1 MELNARANRL
11 ARWLCER
18 GAGPESVVAVS
29 LPRSVELV
37 VALYAIHKAGA
48 AYLPLD
54 PDYPVARRE
63 FMLADASPVVVLDA
77 AVDVSGYDGSDLGV
91 RVSPEAAAYV
101 IYTSGSTGRPKGV
114 VVPHSGIVNRL
125 LWMQG
130 EYGLA
135 GDDRVLQKTPS
146 SFDVSVWEFFWPLIT
161 GATLVVARPEG
172 HKDPAYLAELIRT
185 AGVTTVHFV
194 PSMLRLFLEEPA
206 AVGCTGLRRV
216 ICSGE
221 ALPSELASRFQD
233 VLPAGLHNLYGPT
246 EASVDVTAF
255 RVTGPFAG
263 AGVPIG
269 RPVWN
274 TGAQVLD
281 GRLCRV
287 PVGVAGEL
295 YLSGVQLA
303 RGYLARPGLTAERFV
318 ANPFGD
324 GGRLYRTGDLA
335 RWTAG
340 GVLEFLG
347 RADDQVKVRGF
358 RVELGEI
365 EAALTECDPVGT
377 AAVIAREDR
386 LIAYVTGAEVVVDE
400 LRAQVARRLPEHM
413 VPAAVVVLGEL
424 PLTPSGKLDRA
435 ALPDPEFTAGVGR
448 SARDD
453 RERTLIGLFADL
465 LDVAAPS
472 IDDDFFALG
481 GHSLL
486 VMRLVSR
493 IRAVLGAE
501 VSVRDVFEAPTVARL
516 VERFGAPASRPELE
530 SRDRPEVLPLSAAQQ
545 RLWFLH
551 QLEGPTTTYSIPYAW
566 RLTGPLGTGAL
577 RAAFGDVVERH
588 EVLRTV
594 FTAQG
599 GVPAQRVLDEAVVD
613 FAVERAD
620 VAARIRAEVD
630 IPFRLDEPPVRV
642 RLFEAG
648 SEEHVLLV
656 LLHHV
661 VTDEWSEG
669 PLLADLTVA
678 YRARLAG
685 EAPKWTPMPVQYAD
699 YALWHRDLLSDVEE
713 RQAAFW
719 RDRLAGLPDELALP
733 ADRPRPAEAS
743 HRGGTVTFPVPA
755 GLAADLRAL
764 ARRHDVSM
772 FMLAQ
777 AAVAVLLHRLGAGT
791 DIPLGAPVSGRSDER
806 LNDLVGFFVNSLVL
820 RTDLAGDPAF
830 GELLR
835 RVRTADLAAFDH
847 QDLPFDRV
855 VELADPERSL
865 ARHPL
870 FQVMVVYLPEA
881 GGTPDLPGLTATR
894 EELTSGAAKFDLEFG
909 FLEQSD
915 GGIAGAIE
923 YSADRFDH
931 TTAEALGGRLVR
943 LLAQVAADPAVRI
956 GALDVLGE
964 DESARLVL
972 WNATARGVPWVSLP
986 ELFEGQVSRT
996 PDAVAVVFEGTTL
1009 SYVEL
1014 NARANRLARWLCE
1027 RGAGPESVVAVS
1039 LPRSLELVVALY
1051 AIHKAGAAYL
1061 PLDPDYP
1068 VARREFMLADAS
1080 PAVVLDAPVD
1090 VSAYD
1095 DSDLGVRVDP
1105 LAPAYVI
1112 YTSGSTGHPKGVVVP
1127 HAGIVNR
1134 LLWMQGEYE
1143 LACDDRVLQKTPSSF
1158 DVSVW
1163 EFFWPLITGATLVV
1177 AKPEG
1182 HKDPA
1187 YLAELI
1193 RTAGVTTVHFVPS
1206 MLEVW
1211 LAEPKA
1217 ANCTGLRR
1225 VLCSGEALP
1234 ADVVTRFHELLP
1246 AELHN
1251 LYGPTEA
1258 SVDVTAA
1265 PARVAASGRVPIGRP
1280 VWNTGAQVLDAQ
1292 LRAVPVGVVGELYLS
1307 GVQLARGYLARPGLT
1322 AERFVAS
1329 PFGDGERLYRTG
1341 DLARWTADGVL
1352 EFLGR
1357 ADDQVKLRGFRVELG
1372 EIEAALAAHPAVA
1385 QARVT
1390 VHDGRQLVA
1399 YVVPVRETV
1408 DAGEL
1413 LAHLART
1420 LPEHMVPAAV
1430 VPLERLPLGP
1440 SGKLDRRALP
1450 APEFEVTDDAPATG
1464 DEATLAEL
1472 MAGVLGLPK
1481 VGVRDDFFR
1490 LGGDSIVAMQLV
1502 ARAREAGLVLSP
1514 RDVFRHRTVT
1524 GLAGA
1529 AGTPLA
1535 TPATGDGRPLLE
1547 LDEAER
1553 AELGSVAAE
1562 VWPLTPLQSGLL
1574 FLATVDTEGPD
1585 VYTVQFGFDLTGPLN
1600 EARLHDAVRKLLA
1613 RHPNLRTSYR
1623 YLGSG
1628 RPVAL
1633 VSRSAEPE
1641 WRETTGEALEDEL
1654 ARERRRFDVESGPLL
1669 RFLLVRFGEDRHR
1682 LVVSHQHLLLDGW
1695 SVPQLL
1701 AELSALYAGRAL
1713 PAARP
1718 YRDYLGWLR
1727 DQDREAATAAWR
1739 AALDGLAEPTRLAP
1753 ADPDRAPALPSKATA
1768 ELSAEATAA
1777 LTAFSRE
1784 RGLTVNT
1791 LVQTAWGL
1799 LLAAQ
1804 TGRTD
1809 VVFGATVAGRPPELP
1824 GVERMLGLFINT
1836 VPVRV
1841 RFDPAEPL
1849 GAVLDRVQE
1858 EQSTLLAHQHVGLAE
1873 IQREAGL
1880 GELFDTLMVFE
1891 SYPGADEEPDPDGL
1905 RAEIVDHRDS
1915 THYPLTWAIEPGER
1929 LRLTA
1934 EYRADL
1940 FTEDTPARLL
1950 AGMELLLAAMVSDV
1964 DRPAG
1969 TVEVLPEPDRQ
1980 RILRDWNDT
1989 ALEIEPDT
1997 VAGLFEKQVRRS
2009 PDAVAVVGGA
2019 SWTYRELNAR
2029 ANRLA
2034 RALVELDAGPESL
2047 VALALPRS
2055 ADLLLAILAV
2065 HKAGAAYL
2073 PLDPDYPAERLAAM
2087 LVDARPGLL
2096 LTVPELRPALPEVTD
2111 TVLLPDLL
2119 AVGLPDTDLGQ
2130 DDRLR
2135 PLLPGHPAYVIYT
2148 SGSTGTPKG
2157 VVVTHASVVNLFH
2170 SHRETLYRPAVERT
2184 GRAQLNVGHAWSFSF
2199 DASWQPQLWLLD
2211 GHAVHVVGDEA
2222 RRDPE
2227 LLAGQIRRD
2236 GFDFIEVTPSFFAQ
2250 MADAGL
2256 LDGERCPLAVVGV
2269 GGEAVPDA
2277 LWRRLAALPG
2287 TEAFNLYG
2295 PTESTVDALVARI
2308 GDSERPLVGRPVAN
2322 TRAYVLDG
2330 ALRPVATGVTGELYL
2345 AGGGLAR
2352 GYLGRPELT
2361 AERFVADPSGPPG
2374 ARMYR
2379 TGDLARWTAD
2389 GRLDFGGRADDQAK
2403 IRGFRVE
2410 PAEVEA
2416 ALDRHPAVARSV
2428 VVVREDRVKQLV
2440 AYVVP
2445 SSEVDAGELRR
2456 HAAGTLPDYLVPAAF
2471 VVLEALP
2478 VLANGKLDRA
2488 ALPAPD
2494 FTELAGGR
2502 APSTDRERALC
2513 TMFGDVLGVP
2523 GLGVDDDFFALGG
2536 DSIVAMQLVSR
2547 ARTAGLRISPREVF
2561 RHRTVA
2567 GLAEVAA
2574 EVVAPAVSD
2583 DGTGTVGLTPI
2594 MHAMRELGGP
2604 IAGYHQAALLLT
2616 PAGMTG
2622 DQLTAVVQA
2631 VADRHPMLR
2640 ARLDRSTARWAL
2652 QVPGPVD
2659 VGDWVSAVD
2668 VRGVAELG
2676 PVIAAEAVATRA
2688 RLDPDAG
2695 AMLRATWFDA
2705 GDGAGRLL
2713 VLIHHLVIDGVSW
2726 RVLLPDFAA
2735 AWEAVSAGRVV
2746 SLPTVD
2752 TSFRRWSDELAARA
2766 TSPEREAELDRWR
2779 AVLGSA
2785 VPLPLDRPLDPARD
2799 VESTLDGLALTL
2811 PAELTGPLLGRVP
2824 AAFRATV
2831 NDVLLTGLALAVADW
2846 RRRRGSDGAATL
2858 VDLEGHGR
2866 EDELA
2871 GGTDLSRTVGW
2882 FTSVVPVRLDLGA
2895 VDVADAL
2902 AGGPAAGAAL
2912 ERVRAELD
2920 APPAGGTGFGLLRHL
2935 NPVTGPELAA
2945 LPRPEIEFN
2954 YMGRFG
2960 HADSADWAYAPEA
2973 DAADLGADPGKRVS
2987 HALTV
2992 NALTEDKPE
3001 GPALAAYWSWPSA
3014 VATPDAVRDLAETWF
3029 RALEALIRRAAVLDE
3044 N

>member
-1 MELNARANRL
+1 M
-11 ARWLCER
+11 
-18 GAGPESVVAVS
+18 
-29 LPRSVELV
+29 
-37 VALYAIHKAGA
+37 HKVGA
-48 AYLPLD
+48 AYLPVD
-54 PDYPVARRE
+54 PDYPAARRE
-63 FMLADASPVVVLDA
+63 FMLSDASPAVVLDA
-77 AVDVSGYDGSDLGV
+77 PVDVSAYDDSNPDV
-91 RVSPEAAAYV
+91 RVDPSAPAYV

-114 VVPHSGIVNRL
+114 VVPHGGIVNRL
-125 LWMQG
+125 LWMQD
-130 EYGLA
+130 EYRLTA
-135 GDDRVLQKTPS
+135 DDRVLQKTPS

-161 GATLVVARPEG
+161 GATLVVARPDG
-172 HKDPAYLAELIRT
+172 HKDPAYLADLI
-185 AGVTTVHFV
+185 
-194 PSMLRLFLEEPA
+194 
-206 AVGCTGLRRV
+206 
-216 ICSGE
+216 
-221 ALPSELASRFQD
+221 Q
-233 VLPAGLHNLYGPT
+233 
-246 EASVDVTAF
+246 
-255 RVTGPFAG
+255 
-263 AGVPIG
+263 
-269 RPVWN
+269 
-274 TGAQVLD
+274 
-281 GRLCRV
+281 
-287 PVGVAGEL
+287 
-295 YLSGVQLA
+295 
-303 RGYLARPGLTAERFV
+303 TAE
-318 ANPFGD
+318 
-324 GGRLYRTGDLA
+324 
-335 RWTAG
+335 
-340 GVLEFLG
+340 
-347 RADDQVKVRGF
+347 
-358 RVELGEI
+358 
-365 EAALTECDPVGT
+365 
-377 AAVIAREDR
+377 
-386 LIAYVTGAEVVVDE
+386 
-400 LRAQVARRLPEHM
+400 
-413 VPAAVVVLGEL
+413 
-424 PLTPSGKLDRA
+424 
-435 ALPDPEFTAGVGR
+435 
-448 SARDD
+448 
-453 RERTLIGLFADL
+453 
-465 LDVAAPS
+465 
-472 IDDDFFALG
+472 
-481 GHSLL
+481 
-486 VMRLVSR
+486 
-493 IRAVLGAE
+493 
-501 VSVRDVFEAPTVARL
+501 
-516 VERFGAPASRPELE
+516 
-530 SRDRPEVLPLSAAQQ
+530 
-545 RLWFLH
+545 
-551 QLEGPTTTYSIPYAW
+551 
-566 RLTGPLGTGAL
+566 
-577 RAAFGDVVERH
+577 
-588 EVLRTV
+588 
-594 FTAQG
+594 
-599 GVPAQRVLDEAVVD
+599 
-613 FAVERAD
+613 
-620 VAARIRAEVD
+620 
-630 IPFRLDEPPVRV
+630 
-642 RLFEAG
+642 
-648 SEEHVLLV
+648 
-656 LLHHV
+656 
-661 VTDEWSEG
+661 
-669 PLLADLTVA
+669 
-678 YRARLAG
+678 
-685 EAPKWTPMPVQYAD
+685 
-699 YALWHRDLLSDVEE
+699 
-713 RQAAFW
+713 
-719 RDRLAGLPDELALP
+719 
-733 ADRPRPAEAS
+733 
-743 HRGGTVTFPVPA
+743 
-755 GLAADLRAL
+755 
-764 ARRHDVSM
+764 
-772 FMLAQ
+772 
-777 AAVAVLLHRLGAGT
+777 
-791 DIPLGAPVSGRSDER
+791 
-806 LNDLVGFFVNSLVL
+806 
-820 RTDLAGDPAF
+820 
-830 GELLR
+830 
-835 RVRTADLAAFDH
+835 
-847 QDLPFDRV
+847 
-855 VELADPERSL
+855 
-865 ARHPL
+865 
-870 FQVMVVYLPEA
+870 
-881 GGTPDLPGLTATR
+881 
-894 EELTSGAAKFDLEFG
+894 
-909 FLEQSD
+909 
-915 GGIAGAIE
+915 
-923 YSADRFDH
+923 
-931 TTAEALGGRLVR
+931 
-943 LLAQVAADPAVRI
+943 
-956 GALDVLGE
+956 
-964 DESARLVL
+964 
-972 WNATARGVPWVSLP
+972 
-986 ELFEGQVSRT
+986 
-996 PDAVAVVFEGTTL
+996 
-1009 SYVEL
+1009 
-1014 NARANRLARWLCE
+1014 
-1027 RGAGPESVVAVS
+1027 
-1039 LPRSLELVVALY
+1039 
-1051 AIHKAGAAYL
+1051 
-1061 PLDPDYP
+1061 
-1068 VARREFMLADAS
+1068 
-1080 PAVVLDAPVD
+1080 
-1090 VSAYD
+1090 
-1095 DSDLGVRVDP
+1095 
-1105 LAPAYVI
+1105 
-1112 YTSGSTGHPKGVVVP
+1112 
-1127 HAGIVNR
+1127 
-1134 LLWMQGEYE
+1134 
-1143 LACDDRVLQKTPSSF
+1143 
-1158 DVSVW
+1158 
-1163 EFFWPLITGATLVV
+1163 
-1177 AKPEG
+1177 
-1182 HKDPA
+1182 
-1187 YLAELI
+1187 
-1193 RTAGVTTVHFVPS
+1193 VTTVHFVPS

-1217 ANCTGLRR
+1217 ADCIGLRR

-1234 ADVVTRFHELLP
+1234 ADLVARLHLP
-1246 AELHN
+1246 ARLHN

-1280 VWNTGAQVLDAQ
+1280 VWNTGTHVLDAH
-1292 LRAVPVGVVGELYLS
+1292 LRPVPVGVAGELYLS

-1329 PFGDGERLYRTG
+1329 PVGDGERMYRTG
-1341 DLARWTADGVL
+1341 DLARWTPDGEL

-1372 EIEAALAAHPAVA
+1372 EIDAALAAHPAVA
-1385 QARVT
+1385 QARVI

-1399 YVVPVRETV
+1399 YVVPARETV
-1408 DAGEL
+1408 DIEEL
-1413 LAHLART
+1413 LAHTART

-1450 APEFEVTDDAPATG
+1450 APEFEVTDDTPATD
-1464 DEATLAEL
+1464 DEGTLAEL
-1472 MAGVLGLPK
+1472 MAEVLGLPK

-1502 ARAREAGLVLSP
+1502 ARARAAGLVLSP

-1524 GLAGA
+1524 GLADA
-1529 AGTPLA
+1529 AGTQLA

-1553 AELGSVAAE
+1553 AELRTVAADAAE

-1574 FLATVDTEGPD
+1574 FLATVDTDGPD
-1585 VYTVQFGFDLTGPLN
+1585 VYTVQFGFDLAGPLDP
-1600 EARLHDAVRKLLA
+1600 ARLRDAVRELLA

-1641 WRETTGEALEDEL
+1641 WRESTGNALEDEL
-1654 ARERRRFDVESGPLL
+1654 AHERRRFDVAAGPLL
-1669 RFLLVRFGEDRHR
+1669 RFLLVRSGEDRHR

-1695 SVPQLL
+1695 SVPRLL

-1727 DQDREAATAAWR
+1727 DQDREAATGASR
-1739 AALDGLAEPTRLAP
+1739 AALDGLAEPTHLAP
-1753 ADPDRAPALPSKATA
+1753 VDPDRAPALPSRVTA
-1768 ELSAEATAA
+1768 ELPIEEI
-1777 LTAFSRE
+1777 TAFARE

-1809 VVFGATVAGRPPELP
+1809 VVFGATVAGRPPELR

-1858 EQSTLLAHQHVGLAE
+1858 EQSALLAHQHVGLAD

-1891 SYPGADEEPDPDGL
+1891 SYPGADDEPDDDGL

-1915 THYPLTWAIEPGER
+1915 THYPLTWAVEPGER

-1934 EYRADL
+1934 EYRSDL
-1940 FTEDTPARLL
+1940 FTEDTPVRLL
-1950 AGMELLLAAMVSDV
+1950 AGMTRLLAAMVSDV

-1969 TVEVLPEPDRQ
+1969 TVDVLPEPDRQ

-1989 ALEIEPDT
+1989 ALEVEPDT
-1997 VAGLFEKQVRRS
+1997 VAGLFEKQVRRT

-2019 SWTYRELNAR
+2019 QWTYRELNER

-2055 ADLLLAILAV
+2055 AEMLLAILAV

-2087 LVDARPGLL
+2087 LVDAQPALL
-2096 LTVPELRPALPEVTD
+2096 LTVPELRPALPEITD

-2119 AVGLPDTDLGQ
+2119 AVDLPDTDLGQ

-2184 GRAQLNVGHAWSFSF
+2184 GRAHLNVGHAWSFSF

-2227 LLAGQIRRD
+2227 LLAEQIRRD

-2256 LDGERCPLAVVGV
+2256 LDGDRCPLAVVGV

-2330 ALRPVATGVTGELYL
+2330 ALRPVAPGVTGELYL

-2361 AERFVADPSGPPG
+2361 AERFVADPFGPPG

-2416 ALDRHPAVARSV
+2416 ALDRHPAVAQSV

-2445 SSEVDAGELRR
+2445 SAEVDTGELRR
-2456 HAAGTLPDYLVPAAF
+2456 HAAETLPDYLVPAAF

-2478 VLANGKLDRA
+2478 VLANGKLDRT

-2494 FTELAGGR
+2494 FTELVGGR
-2502 APSTDRERALC
+2502 APSTDRERTLC

-2567 GLAEVAA
+2567 GLAEVAT

-2583 DGTGTVGLTPI
+2583 DGTGTAALTPI

-2622 DQLTAVVQA
+2622 DQLTAVLQA
-2631 VADRHPMLR
+2631 VVDRHPMLR

-2652 QVPGPVD
+2652 QVPGSVD
-2659 VGDWVSAVD
+2659 VGDWVSTVD
-2668 VRGVAELG
+2668 VRDVADLE

-2705 GDGAGRLL
+2705 GEGTGRLL

-2735 AWEAVSAGRVV
+2735 AWEAVSAGRTV

-2752 TSFRRWSDELAARA
+2752 VSFRRWSEELAARA

-2779 AVLGSA
+2779 AVLGSG

-2799 VESTLDGLALTL
+2799 VESTLDSLALTL
-2811 PAELTGPLLGRVP
+2811 PPELTGPLLGRVP

-2846 RRRRGSDGAATL
+2846 RRRRGSEGAATL

-2871 GGTDLSRTVGW
+2871 GGADLARTVGW
-2882 FTSVVPVRLDLGA
+2882 FTSVVPVCLDLGA

-2920 APPAGGTGFGLLRHL
+2920 APPVGGTGFGLLRHL

-2960 HADSADWAYAPEA
+2960 HADAADWAYAPEA

-3001 GPALAAYWSWPSA
+3001 GPSLAAYWSWPSA
-3014 VATPDAVRDLAETWF
+3014 VTSPDAVRDLAETWF
-3029 RALEALIRRAAVLDE
+3029 RALEALIRRAAAVLDTKPDE

>member
-1 MELNARANRL
+1 
-11 ARWLCER
+11 
-18 GAGPESVVAVS
+18 
-29 LPRSVELV
+29 
-37 VALYAIHKAGA
+37 
-48 AYLPLD
+48 
-54 PDYPVARRE
+54 
-63 FMLADASPVVVLDA
+63 
-77 AVDVSGYDGSDLGV
+77 
-91 RVSPEAAAYV
+91 
-101 IYTSGSTGRPKGV
+101 V
-114 VVPHSGIVNRL
+114 VVPHRSIVNRL
-125 LWMQG
+125 LWMQD
-130 EYGLA
+130 EYGL
-135 GDDRVLQKTPS
+135 
-146 SFDVSVWEFFWPLIT
+146 
-161 GATLVVARPEG
+161 
-172 HKDPAYLAELIRT
+172 T
-185 AGVTTVHFV
+185 A
-194 PSMLRLFLEEPA
+194 
-206 AVGCTGLRRV
+206 
-216 ICSGE
+216 
-221 ALPSELASRFQD
+221 
-233 VLPAGLHNLYGPT
+233 
-246 EASVDVTAF
+246 
-255 RVTGPFAG
+255 
-263 AGVPIG
+263 
-269 RPVWN
+269 
-274 TGAQVLD
+274 
-281 GRLCRV
+281 
-287 PVGVAGEL
+287 
-295 YLSGVQLA
+295 
-303 RGYLARPGLTAERFV
+303 
-318 ANPFGD
+318 
-324 GGRLYRTGDLA
+324 
-335 RWTAG
+335 
-340 GVLEFLG
+340 
-347 RADDQVKVRGF
+347 
-358 RVELGEI
+358 
-365 EAALTECDPVGT
+365 
-377 AAVIAREDR
+377 
-386 LIAYVTGAEVVVDE
+386 
-400 LRAQVARRLPEHM
+400 
-413 VPAAVVVLGEL
+413 
-424 PLTPSGKLDRA
+424 
-435 ALPDPEFTAGVGR
+435 
-448 SARDD
+448 
-453 RERTLIGLFADL
+453 
-465 LDVAAPS
+465 
-472 IDDDFFALG
+472 
-481 GHSLL
+481 
-486 VMRLVSR
+486 
-493 IRAVLGAE
+493 
-501 VSVRDVFEAPTVARL
+501 
-516 VERFGAPASRPELE
+516 
-530 SRDRPEVLPLSAAQQ
+530 
-545 RLWFLH
+545 
-551 QLEGPTTTYSIPYAW
+551 
-566 RLTGPLGTGAL
+566 
-577 RAAFGDVVERH
+577 
-588 EVLRTV
+588 
-594 FTAQG
+594 
-599 GVPAQRVLDEAVVD
+599 
-613 FAVERAD
+613 
-620 VAARIRAEVD
+620 
-630 IPFRLDEPPVRV
+630 
-642 RLFEAG
+642 
-648 SEEHVLLV
+648 
-656 LLHHV
+656 
-661 VTDEWSEG
+661 
-669 PLLADLTVA
+669 
-678 YRARLAG
+678 
-685 EAPKWTPMPVQYAD
+685 
-699 YALWHRDLLSDVEE
+699 
-713 RQAAFW
+713 
-719 RDRLAGLPDELALP
+719 
-733 ADRPRPAEAS
+733 
-743 HRGGTVTFPVPA
+743 
-755 GLAADLRAL
+755 
-764 ARRHDVSM
+764 
-772 FMLAQ
+772 
-777 AAVAVLLHRLGAGT
+777 
-791 DIPLGAPVSGRSDER
+791 
-806 LNDLVGFFVNSLVL
+806 
-820 RTDLAGDPAF
+820 
-830 GELLR
+830 
-835 RVRTADLAAFDH
+835 
-847 QDLPFDRV
+847 
-855 VELADPERSL
+855 
-865 ARHPL
+865 
-870 FQVMVVYLPEA
+870 
-881 GGTPDLPGLTATR
+881 
-894 EELTSGAAKFDLEFG
+894 
-909 FLEQSD
+909 
-915 GGIAGAIE
+915 
-923 YSADRFDH
+923 
-931 TTAEALGGRLVR
+931 
-943 LLAQVAADPAVRI
+943 
-956 GALDVLGE
+956 
-964 DESARLVL
+964 
-972 WNATARGVPWVSLP
+972 
-986 ELFEGQVSRT
+986 
-996 PDAVAVVFEGTTL
+996 
-1009 SYVEL
+1009 
-1014 NARANRLARWLCE
+1014 
-1027 RGAGPESVVAVS
+1027 
-1039 LPRSLELVVALY
+1039 
-1051 AIHKAGAAYL
+1051 
-1061 PLDPDYP
+1061 
-1068 VARREFMLADAS
+1068 
-1080 PAVVLDAPVD
+1080 
-1090 VSAYD
+1090 
-1095 DSDLGVRVDP
+1095 
-1105 LAPAYVI
+1105 
-1112 YTSGSTGHPKGVVVP
+1112 
-1127 HAGIVNR
+1127 
-1134 LLWMQGEYE
+1134 
-1143 LACDDRVLQKTPSSF
+1143 DDRVLQKTPSSF

-1193 RTAGVTTVHFVPS
+1193 QTAGVTTVHFVPS

-1217 ANCTGLRR
+1217 TGCTGLRR
-1225 VLCSGEALP
+1225 VLCSGETLP
-1234 ADVVTRFHELLP
+1234 AEVVTRFGAVLP

-1265 PARVAASGRVPIGRP
+1265 PARVAPSERVPIGRP
-1280 VWNTGAQVLDAQ
+1280 VWNTGTHVLDAQ
-1292 LRAVPVGVVGELYLS
+1292 LRPVPPGVAGELYLS

-1322 AERFVAS
+1322 AERFVAN
-1329 PFGDGERLYRTG
+1329 PFGDGERMYRTG
-1341 DLARWTADGVL
+1341 DLARWTVDGEL

-1357 ADDQVKLRGFRVELG
+1357 ADDQVKIRGFRVELG
-1372 EIEAALAAHPAVA
+1372 EIDAALAAHPTVA
-1385 QARVT
+1385 QARAI

-1399 YVVPVRETV
+1399 YVVAADSTV
-1408 DAGEL
+1408 DAEEL
-1413 LAHLART
+1413 LAHVART

-1430 VPLERLPLGP
+1430 VPLARLPLGP

-1450 APEFEVTDDAPATG
+1450 APEFEVTDDTPASD
-1464 DEATLAEL
+1464 DETTLAGL

-1502 ARAREAGLVLSP
+1502 ARARAAGLVLSP

-1524 GLAGA
+1524 GLAAA
-1529 AGTPLA
+1529 AGAQLA

-1553 AELGSVAAE
+1553 AELRSVAPDAAE

-1585 VYTVQFGFDLTGPLN
+1585 VYTVQFGFDFTGPLDP
-1600 EARLHDAVRKLLA
+1600 ERLHGAVRELLA

-1633 VSRSAEPE
+1633 VARSAEPE
-1641 WRETTGEALEDEL
+1641 WRETTGDALEDEL
-1654 ARERRRFDVESGPLL
+1654 AHERRRFDVADGPLL

-1701 AELSALYAGRAL
+1701 AELSALYAGRAVPSAL
-1713 PAARP
+1713 P

-1727 DQDREAATAAWR
+1727 DQDRETATGAWR
-1739 AALDGLAEPTRLAP
+1739 TALADLAEPTHLAP
-1753 ADPDRAPALPSKATA
+1753 VDPDRAPALPVKSIVELPA
-1768 ELSAEATAA
+1768 EETAA
-1777 LTAFSRE
+1777 LTAFARA

-1824 GVERMLGLFINT
+1824 GVERTLGLFINT

-1849 GAVLDRVQE
+1849 GALLDRVQE
-1858 EQSTLLAHQHVGLAE
+1858 EQSALLPHQHVGLAD

-1891 SYPGADEEPDPDGL
+1891 SYPGADDGPDGGLDGDGL
-1905 RAEIVDHRDS
+1905 RAGIVDHRDS
-1915 THYPLTWAIEPGER
+1915 THYPLTWAVEPGER

-1940 FTEDTPARLL
+1940 FTEDVPARLL
-1950 AGMELLLAAMVSDV
+1950 TGMELLLAAMVSDV

-1969 TVEVLPEPDRQ
+1969 TVEVLPALDRQ

-1989 ALEIEPDT
+1989 ALDVEPDT
-1997 VAGLFEKQVRRS
+1997 VAGLFEDQVRRT

-2034 RALVELDAGPESL
+2034 RSLVELDAGPESL

-2055 ADLLLAILAV
+2055 ADMLLAILAV

-2087 LVDARPGLL
+2087 LIDAQPGLL
-2096 LTVPELRPALPEVTD
+2096 LTAAELTGALPEITD

-2119 AVGLPDTDLGQ
+2119 AVDLPDTDLGQ
-2130 DDRLR
+2130 SDRLR

-2184 GRAQLNVGHAWSFSF
+2184 GREHLRVGHAWSFSF

-2211 GHAVHVVGDEA
+2211 GHAVHVVDDEA

-2227 LLAGQIRRD
+2227 LLAEQIRRD

-2330 ALRPVATGVTGELYL
+2330 ALRPVAPDVTGELYL
-2345 AGGGLAR
+2345 AGSGLAR

-2361 AERFVADPSGPPG
+2361 AERFVADPFGPPG

-2379 TGDLARWTAD
+2379 TGDLARWTSD

-2416 ALDRHPAVARSV
+2416 ALDRHPAVAQSV

-2445 SSEVDAGELRR
+2445 SAAVDAAELRR
-2456 HAAGTLPDYLVPAAF
+2456 HAAATLPDYLVPAAF
-2471 VVLEALP
+2471 VVLETLP

-2494 FTELAGGR
+2494 FAELVGGR

-2513 TMFGDVLGVP
+2513 AMFGDVLGVP

-2547 ARTAGLRISPREVF
+2547 ARAAGLRISPRDVF

-2567 GLAEVAA
+2567 GLAEVAT
-2574 EVVAPAVSD
+2574 EVVARAVAD

-2622 DQLTAVVQA
+2622 DQLTAVLQA
-2631 VADRHPMLR
+2631 VVDRHPMLR
-2640 ARLDRSTARWAL
+2640 ARLDRSAARWAL
-2652 QVPGPVD
+2652 RVPGPVD
-2659 VGDWVSAVD
+2659 VADWVSTVD
-2668 VRGVAELG
+2668 IRGVADLE

-2695 AMLRATWFDA
+2695 AMVRAKWFDA
-2705 GDGAGRLL
+2705 GEGAGRLL

-2735 AWEAVSAGRVV
+2735 AWEAVSAGRVA
-2746 SLPTVD
+2746 SLPGVD
-2752 TSFRRWSDELAARA
+2752 TSFRRWSEELAARA
-2766 TSPEREAELDRWR
+2766 SSPEREAELDRWR
-2779 AVLGSA
+2779 AVLASG

-2799 VESTLDGLALTL
+2799 VESTLDSLSLTL
-2811 PAELTGPLLGRVP
+2811 PPELTGPLLGRVP

-2846 RRRRGSDGAATL
+2846 RRRRGSAGAATL

-2871 GGTDLSRTVGW
+2871 GGADLAQTVGW
-2882 FTSVVPVRLDLGA
+2882 FTSVVPVCLDLGD

-2920 APPAGGTGFGLLRHL
+2920 APPVGGAGFGLLRHL
-2935 NPVTGPELAA
+2935 NPVTGPGLAA

-2960 HADSADWAYAPEA
+2960 HADAADWAYAPEA
-2973 DAADLGADPGKRVS
+2973 DAADLGADAGKRVS

-2992 NALTEDKPE
+2992 NALTEDKPA
-3001 GPALAAYWSWPSA
+3001 GPALAAYWSWPTA
-3014 VATPDAVRDLAETWF
+3014 VTTPEAVRDLAESWF
-3029 RALEALIRRAAVLDE
+3029 RALAALTRRAAVLDTALDE